1 MRSPCGLGKSASARF
16 WLLMTINSVIL
27 VSLWMIVPLGLL
39 GSVLHFLFDWTKH
52 NRFLA
57 IFSAVN
63 ESYWEHIKIAIWPVL
78 LLQLALFSL
87 GGYKIASFVPA
98 ATIALYSIP
107 VSMVGLVFLYK
118 SVTKR
123 NILWLDISIF
133 FVCVAI
139 AQSVFVLILSQL
151 SPNAGT
157 VVMSSLFLSG
167 LVVAFLLFT
176 FRPPKEPDVF
186 VDPINKGY
194 GLSAHPDLEPMPSDR
209 P

>member
-1 MRSPCGLGKSASARF
+1 
-16 WLLMTINSVIL
+16 MTIDSVIL

-52 NRFLA
+52 NQFVA
-57 IFSAVN
+57 FFSAVN
-63 ESYWEHIKIAIWPVL
+63 ESYWEHIKIAIWPVF
-78 LLQLALFSL
+78 LLQIILFSL
-87 GGYKIASFVPA
+87 GGYQIPSFVPA
-98 ATIALYSIP
+98 VTIALYSIP

-133 FVCVAI
+133 FVCIAV
-139 AQSVFVLILSQL
+139 AQSIFVLVLGQL
-151 SPNAGT
+151 APTSGT
-157 VVMSSLFLSG
+157 VVMSSLFLLG

-176 FRPPKEPDVF
+176 FRPPREPDVF
-186 VDPINKGY
+186 LDPIKKDY
-194 GLSAHPDLEPMPSDR
+194 GLRAHPDLEQGSSNR

>member
-1 MRSPCGLGKSASARF
+1 
-16 WLLMTINSVIL
+16 MTIDSIIL

-52 NRFLA
+52 NRFVA
-57 IFSAVN
+57 FFSAVN
-63 ESYWEHIKIAIWPVL
+63 ESYWEHIKIAIWPVF
-78 LLQLALFSL
+78 LLQLVLFSL
-87 GGYKIASFVPA
+87 GGYQILSFVPA

-107 VSMVGLVFLYK
+107 VSMVGLVFVYK
-118 SVTKR
+118 WFTKH

-139 AQSVFVLILSQL
+139 AQSIFVLVLGQL
-151 SPNAGT
+151 SPTTGT
-157 VVMSSLFLSG
+157 VVMSGLFLLG

-176 FRPPKEPDVF
+176 LRPPKEPDLF
-186 VDPINKGY
+186 LDPINKEY
-194 GLSAHPDLEPMPSDR
+194 GLRAHPDLEPKSSDR

>member
-1 MRSPCGLGKSASARF
+1 
-16 WLLMTINSVIL
+16 MTIDSVIL

-52 NRFLA
+52 NKFVA
-57 IFSAVN
+57 FFSAVN
-63 ESYWEHIKIAIWPVL
+63 ESYWEHIKIAIWPVF
-78 LLQLALFSL
+78 LLQIVLFSL
-87 GGYKIASFVPA
+87 GGYQNPSFVPA

-133 FVCVAI
+133 FVCIAV
-139 AQSVFVLILSQL
+139 AQSIFVLVLGQL
-151 SPNAGT
+151 APTSGT
-157 VVMSSLFLSG
+157 VVMSSLFLLG

-176 FRPPKEPDVF
+176 FRPPREPDVF
-186 VDPINKGY
+186 LDPIKKDY
-194 GLSAHPDLEPMPSDR
+194 GLRAHPDLDQGSSSR

>member
-1 MRSPCGLGKSASARF
+1 
-16 WLLMTINSVIL
+16 MTIDGFIAF
-27 VSLWMIVPLGLL
+27 SLWMIVPLGLL
-39 GSVLHFLFDWTKH
+39 GSALHFLFDWTKH
-52 NRFLA
+52 NRFVA

-78 LLQLALFSL
+78 LLQIVLFSL
-87 GGYKIASFVPA
+87 GGYQFSSFVPA

-118 SVTKR
+118 SVSKR

-133 FVCVAI
+133 FVCIAV
-139 AQSVFVLILSQL
+139 AQSIFVLVLEQLAATSGTVILS
-151 SPNAGT
+151 G
-157 VVMSSLFLSG
+157 LFLSG
-167 LVVAFLLFT
+167 LIVAFLLFT

-186 VDPINKGY
+186 LDPINKGY
-194 GLSAHPDLEPMPSDR
+194 GLLAHPDLDHKPTDR

>member
-1 MRSPCGLGKSASARF
+1 
-16 WLLMTINSVIL
+16 MTIDSVIL

-39 GSVLHFLFDWTKH
+39 GSALHFLFDWTRH
-52 NRFLA
+52 NRLVA
-57 IFSAVN
+57 VFSAVN
-63 ESYWEHIKIAIWPVL
+63 ESYWEHIKIAIWPVFF
-78 LLQLALFSL
+78 LQIILFSL
-87 GGYKIASFVPA
+87 GGYQIPSFVPA
-98 ATIALYSIP
+98 ATVALYSIP

-139 AQSVFVLILSQL
+139 SQSVFVLILEQL
-151 SPNAGT
+151 SPTVGT
-157 VVMSSLFLSG
+157 VVMSGLFLLG
-167 LVVAFLLFT
+167 LIVAFLLFT

-186 VDPINKGY
+186 LDPINKEY
-194 GLSAHPDLEPMPSDR
+194 GLRAHPDLEPKSSER

>member
-1 MRSPCGLGKSASARF
+1 
-16 WLLMTINSVIL
+16 MTIDSVIL

-39 GSVLHFLFDWTKH
+39 GSALHFLFDWTKH
-52 NRFLA
+52 NRFVA

-78 LLQLALFSL
+78 LLQIVLFSL
-87 GGYKIASFVPA
+87 GGYQIASFVPA

-118 SVTKR
+118 SVTKH

-133 FVCVAI
+133 FVCIAI
-139 AQSVFVLILSQL
+139 AQSIFALVLGQL
-151 SPNAGT
+151 SPTSGT
-157 VVMSSLFLSG
+157 VVLSSLFLLG
-167 LVVAFLLFT
+167 LIVAFLLFT
-176 FRPPKEPDVF
+176 FRPPREPDVF
-186 VDPINKGY
+186 LDPIKKDY
-194 GLSAHPDLEPMPSDR
+194 GLRAHPDLEHKPSDR